1 MVLHGHVPKSFS
13 DTVLVP
19 IIKDKK
25 GDITDINNYR
35 PIAITSVASR
45 FSKKFILLRIKH
57 YLCTNDNQFSYKP
70 KHATD
75 MCIFTLKS
83 ILDFYVASSSPVY
96 LCYIDSS
103 KALDRVN
110 FWYLFDKLIKR
121 KVPVIFVRFFMVWYC
136 TQEFVVRWGNHLST
150 AFTTSNGVRQG
161 GILSPLFFRCLHG

>member
-1 MVLHGHVPKSFS
+1 MSAEHFRYASNRLPVLLSLCLNAMVLHGHVPKSFS

-35 PIAITSVASR
+35 PIVITSVASKI
-45 FSKKFILLRIKH
+45 FEKVILLRIKH
-57 YLCTNDNQFSYKP
+57 YLCTNDNQFNYKP

-103 KALDRVN
+103 KAFDRVN
-110 FWYLFDKLIKR
+110 FL
-121 KVPVIFVRFFMVWYC
+121 VPF
-136 TQEFVVRWGNHLST
+136 
-150 AFTTSNGVRQG
+150 
-161 GILSPLFFRCLHG
+161 